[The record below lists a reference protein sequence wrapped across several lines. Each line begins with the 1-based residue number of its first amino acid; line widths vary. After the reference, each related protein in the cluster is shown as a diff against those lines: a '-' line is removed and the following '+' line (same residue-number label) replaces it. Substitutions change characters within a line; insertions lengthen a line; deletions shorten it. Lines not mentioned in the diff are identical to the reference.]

1 MNCKINVK
9 IGDKLIN
16 ESDDVF
22 QDLINITETY
32 YKNKYYLY
40 ETNIV
45 SIENYG
51 EKSAEHQC
59 IIYLSV

>member
-22 QDLINITETY
+22 QDLIITETY

-45 SIENYG
+45 S
-51 EKSAEHQC
+51 
-59 IIYLSV
+59 